1 MLELQDDYTSFFLLI
16 LGACALNYLV
26 LFMYA
31 ASTGM

>member
-26 LFMYA
+26 IFMYA